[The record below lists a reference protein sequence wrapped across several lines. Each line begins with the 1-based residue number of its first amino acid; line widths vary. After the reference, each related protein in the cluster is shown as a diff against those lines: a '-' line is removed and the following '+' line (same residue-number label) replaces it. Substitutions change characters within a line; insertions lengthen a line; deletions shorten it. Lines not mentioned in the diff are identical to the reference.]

1 MVKQEVRTDQEHQEH
16 AVEHILPAAYQKYL
30 DAAPERQIGTLR
42 PVLLESAAEGDTG
55 VMVRFMGT
63 EVQAMTSEKV
73 PFGEIRE
80 EHME

>member
-1 MVKQEVRTDQEHQEH
+1 MDHH
-16 AVEHILPAAYQKYL
+16 LPAAYQKYL

-42 PVLLESAAEGDTG
+42 PVMLESVAEGDTG
-55 VMVRFMGT
+55 VLVRFMGS
-63 EVQAMTSEKV
+63 EVHAMTSKAV

>member
-1 MVKQEVRTDQEHQEH
+1 M
-16 AVEHILPAAYQKYL
+16 EHILPAAYQKYL

-42 PVLLESAAEGDTG
+42 PVMLESVAEGNTG
-55 VMVRFMGT
+55 VLVRFMGT
-63 EVQAMTSEKV
+63 EVHAMTTEVV